1 MKPFSE
7 TYAQWLNEISPV
19 ISQRDILT
27 DLGTL
32 GFLIV
37 LLYLFE
43 TLSHRFVT
51 VGGIGHRLLR
61 YLLAPG
67 VLIHELGHYLLALI
81 SGFRNIRLT
90 LLPDNL
96 SPNVLGHVEFRYRPS
111 LISYIGLI
119 LTAIAP
125 LPFGILALL
134 GLAHL
139 NNINTDI
146 LLTAPSVWNFD
157 AFIQFME
164 MLVDGLLMLPWWQS
178 AVFLYL
184 YIVIT
189 LSMMPSYQDIKA
201 LLMPLVFVSALIGI
215 LAFGLTMTSYSITPF
230 LHYGLMLLMK
240 GLQIC
245 VSASF
250 VGLVLVAGIHALLL
264 LGRLVPIKQFRTV

>member
-1 MKPFSE
+1 
-7 TYAQWLNEISPV
+7 
-19 ISQRDILT
+19 
-27 DLGTL
+27 
-32 GFLIV
+32 
-37 LLYLFE
+37 
-43 TLSHRFVT
+43 
-51 VGGIGHRLLR
+51 
-61 YLLAPG
+61 
-67 VLIHELGHYLLALI
+67 
-81 SGFRNIRLT
+81 
-90 LLPDNL
+90 
-96 SPNVLGHVEFRYRPS
+96 
-111 LISYIGLI
+111 
-119 LTAIAP
+119 
-125 LPFGILALL
+125 
-134 GLAHL
+134 
-139 NNINTDI
+139 
-146 LLTAPSVWNFD
+146 
-157 AFIQFME
+157 ME

-264 LGRLVPIKQFRTV
+264 LGLSLIHI